1 MIIILSNYVISN
13 SFCFNIFDYISV
25 SVIFIKPFGPH
36 IFPEFLNKPVRV
48 YKPNLDRNLIGIE
61 NKERTII
68 YQWINLINGKMYVG
82 SAWSGSR
89 RLLSYWTSSVLSKNY
104 PIYNSIC
111 RYTLNNFMLII
122 LEDLGKTGTVT
133 KEYMLSR
140 EQFFLDL
147 LFNNY
152 PLLILNNSPTA
163 GTTLGFKHTD
173 EFCLRRSG
181 ILNPMYNKQL
191 SDEFKYMQTRDK
203 KGINNPLFGTPKSIM
218 TLAKIT
224 KLVYVYNAKD
234 MSYIGTY
241 STVNCSKM
249 FKMGKDTLSKYL
261 KSGQAYKGKIY
272 SRTKLH
278 DNN

>member
-1 MIIILSNYVISN
+1 
-13 SFCFNIFDYISV
+13 
-25 SVIFIKPFGPH
+25 
-36 IFPEFLNKPVRV
+36 
-48 YKPNLDRNLIGIE
+48 
-61 NKERTII
+61 
-68 YQWINLINGKMYVG
+68 
-82 SAWSGSR
+82 
-89 RLLSYWTSSVLSKNY
+89 
-104 PIYNSIC
+104 
-111 RYTLNNFMLII
+111 MLII

-152 PLLILNNSPTA
+152 PLLIFNNSPIA
-163 GTTLGFKHTD
+163 GTTLRFKHKD

-218 TLAKIT
+218 TLAKLT